1 MASPSSSR
9 ICIVPS
15 LSGVG
20 GMVSFQ
26 GRLAR
31 GLKQRGVQVTYHL
44 DDTPYQSVL
53 VVGGTRQ
60 LAGLWRLRRRG
71 VRIVQR
77 LDGMNWLQRVQRTGA
92 AHFVRAEMGN
102 LLLAFIRSRL
112 AHAIVYQSRF
122 SREWWERRRGPLS
135 KPCSVVYNGVD
146 LDQFTP
152 DGPGDPPDGVYRL
165 LLVEGSLM
173 GGYEQGLEA
182 AEALAYRISSRL
194 GEIAP
199 ANPTTQKI
207 ELMIVGR
214 VAPDVRQRWQ
224 AQARIPLHWA
234 GLQPQES
241 IPAIDRSA
249 HLLYSSDINA
259 ACPNSVIEALA
270 CGLPVA
276 AFATGALP
284 ELVPPAAGCVIPY
297 GGDPWRLDPPDIDG
311 LAGAALQVL
320 AGLPAYRRGARQ
332 IAEVKFNL
340 EHMLDGYLEALLE
353 G

>member
-1 MASPSSSR
+1 MAPAPQR
-9 ICIVPS
+9 RAHRPAP
-15 LSGVG
+15 
-20 GMVSFQ
+20 
-26 GRLAR
+26 GRHELAA
-31 GLKQRGVQVTYHL
+31 
-44 DDTPYQSVL
+44 P
-53 VVGGTRQ
+53 
-60 LAGLWRLRRRG
+60 LAAHRRG
-71 VRIVQR
+71 ATI
-77 LDGMNWLQRVQRTGA
+77 L
-92 AHFVRAEMGN
+92 RAESGN
-102 LLLAFIRSRL
+102 LLLAFIRLRL

-122 SREWWERRRGPLS
+122 SRQWWERRRGALA

-146 LDQFTP
+146 LDTFSPQ
-152 DGPGDPPDGVYRL
+152 GAGNPPAEGYRL

-182 AEALAYRISSRL
+182 AEGLAYRLASRL

-199 ANPTTQKI
+199 PEAQKI
-207 ELMIVGR
+207 ELMVVGR
-214 VAPDVRQRWQ
+214 VAPEVRQRWQ
-224 AQARIPLHWA
+224 AQARVPLHWA
-234 GLQPQES
+234 GLQPLES

-249 HLLYSSDINA
+249 HLLYSSDINP

-284 ELVPPAAGCVIPY
+284 ELVPSAAGCVAPY

-320 AGLPAYRRGARQ
+320 ADLPAYRRGARQ
-332 IAEVKFNL
+332 HAEAHFSL
-340 EHMLDGYLEALLE
+340 ERMLDGYLDALLQ

>member
-1 MASPSSSR
+1 MVTPSSPR
-9 ICIVPS
+9 ICIVPR

-26 GRLAR
+26 GRLAQGLSRR
-31 GLKQRGVQVTYHL
+31 GIALTYDL
-44 DDTPYQSVL
+44 DDTPYQAVL

-60 LAGLWRLRRRG
+60 LAGLWRARRKG
-71 VRIVQR
+71 ARIVQR
-77 LDGMNWLQRVQRTGA
+77 LDGMNWLHRLQRTGT
-92 AHFVRAEMGN
+92 AHYLRAESGN

-112 AHAIVYQSRF
+112 AHAIVYQSQF
-122 SREWWERRRGPLS
+122 SRDWWERRRGRLS
-135 KPCSVVYNGVD
+135 TPCSVVYNGVD
-146 LDQFTP
+146 LDLFTP
-152 DGPGDPPDGVYRL
+152 HGPSEPPGEGYRL

-182 AEALAYRISSRL
+182 AEALAYRLSCRL
-194 GEIAP
+194 GEIPSSSA
-199 ANPTTQKI
+199 AQKV
-207 ELMIVGR
+207 ELVVVGR
-214 VAPDVRQRWQ
+214 TTPDVRQRWQ
-224 AQARIPLHWA
+224 EQARIPLHWA

-276 AFATGALP
+276 AFDTGALP
-284 ELVPPAAGCVIPY
+284 ELVPPGAGCVTPY

-311 LAGAALQVL
+311 LAQAALQVL
-320 AGLPAYRRGARQ
+320 AGLPEHRRRARQ
-332 IAEVKFNL
+332 HAEVNFNL
-340 EHMLDGYLEALLE
+340 ERMLDGYLLALL
-353 G
+353 GD